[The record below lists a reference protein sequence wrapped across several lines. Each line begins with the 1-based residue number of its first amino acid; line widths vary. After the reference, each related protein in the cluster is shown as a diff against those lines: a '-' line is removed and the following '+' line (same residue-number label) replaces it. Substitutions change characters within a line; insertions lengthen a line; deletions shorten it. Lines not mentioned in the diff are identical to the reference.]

1 MLLCGYSNSNWFIK
15 GCPSLCTNQAVTR
28 AHMMSLFYLHVCYLV
43 LFPVKALHL
52 VLFQLLSGLHILV
65 IVTLIM
71 KIDLHCHPTGWHTDT
86 YLVTACLWFPYSALC
101 DYIYSNLFMILGS
114 LKSMLRVF
122 SFLAVTSASCPYRV
136 VLQFLL
142 MQVDDIGT
150 HTVQEVLRVWDE
162 HEDSLKPDK
171 NHQVDQNES

>member
-1 MLLCGYSNSNWFIK
+1 MLLCGYSNSNCFIK

-28 AHMMSLFYLHVCYLV
+28 GHMMSLFYLHVCYLV

-52 VLFQLLSGLHILV
+52 VLFQFLSGLHILV

-71 KIDLHCHPTGWHTDT
+71 KIDLHCHPTGWHTEI
-86 YLVTACLWFPYSALC
+86 YLVIACLWFPYSALC
-101 DYIYSNLFMILGS
+101 DYMYSNLLMILGS
-114 LKSMLRVF
+114 LQSMLRVF
-122 SFLAVTSASCPYRV
+122 SFLAVTSAACPYRV

-150 HTVQEVLRVWDE
+150 HTVQEVLRV
-162 HEDSLKPDK
+162 
-171 NHQVDQNES
+171 